1 MVILGPTGAGKSELG
16 LVLAEA
22 FGGEIIG
29 CDSIQVYRG
38 LDIGSAKISPS
49 RRRGIRHH
57 LIDVIELDEQ
67 LTAGAY
73 SRLARE
79 AVQAVQSLSRLPI
92 VVGGTGFYLRAL
104 LDGLSPAPERDENLR
119 RRLTRLAR
127 ERRGVLDRFLRKHDP
142 SAAARIHPND
152 HQKLIRA
159 IEMIW
164 LTGQPATEI
173 QSLSRD
179 SIRGVETLKI
189 GLNPDR
195 SELYRRLDQRSAGMF
210 HGGLLTETQALLDNG
225 FSSELKPLQSLGYR
239 QAVKVLTAKMPLEEA
254 VEECQTKTRQY
265 AKRQLTWFRRDPD
278 VHWLQGFGT
287 QELIQNAAV
296 ELTGGFLS
304 SVKRSGT

>member
-210 HGGLLTETQALLDNG
+210 HGGLLSETRALLDRG

>member
-195 SELYRRLDQRSAGMF
+195 SELYRRLDERSAGMF
-210 HGGLLTETQALLDNG
+210 HGGLLSETRALLDRG

-296 ELTGGFLS
+296 ELTRGFLS